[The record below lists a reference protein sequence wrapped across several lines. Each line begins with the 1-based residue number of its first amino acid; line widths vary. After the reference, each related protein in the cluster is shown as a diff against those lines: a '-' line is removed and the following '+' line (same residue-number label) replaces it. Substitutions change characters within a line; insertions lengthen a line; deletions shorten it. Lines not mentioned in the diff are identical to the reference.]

1 MVQSNAPTFDV
12 KDLLVNAGIGAFGGE
27 TDWSIYIGS
36 EPNKPNN
43 VITLFDTPGTA
54 SNPKFRLDEPRFQV
68 RVRSKNYNIGFQ
80 KAIEVSAQLQ
90 GLPSQTFNGTRYEG
104 IWVVLETN
112 FLKADGEGRSIF
124 VTTYRMIRE
133 PNEITGDHRVP
144 L

>member
-1 MVQSNAPTFDV
+1 MAQSNAPSADV
-12 KDLLVNAGIGAFGGE
+12 RDLLINAGIGAFGGVA
-27 TDWSIYIGS
+27 DWAIYIGS
-36 EPNKPNN
+36 QPFKPNN
-43 VITLFDTPGTA
+43 VITIYDTAGPA
-54 SNPKFRLDEPRFQV
+54 SHPKFRLDEPRFQIK
-68 RVRSKNYNIGFQ
+68 VRSHEYNTGFQ

-104 IWVVLETN
+104 IWLVLETN
-112 FLKADGEGRSIF
+112 FLQADGEGRSIF

>member
-1 MVQSNAPTFDV
+1 MAQSNAPTEDV
-12 KDLLVNAGIGAFGGE
+12 KDLLVNAGIGTFGGE
-27 TDWSIYIGS
+27 ADWSIYIGS

-43 VITLFDTPGTA
+43 IITLYDTPGIA